1 MFIPAAGSVF
11 YIHRAARI
19 AQSVEHQTFNL
30 RVQGSSPCL
39 GGNCFC
45 NSSLLNGVLSGI
57 TVSPTLSEVIT

>member
-30 RVQGSSPCL
+30 RVQGSSPCS
-39 GGNCFC
+39 GGNYFC
-45 NSSLLNGVLSGI
+45 NSGLLNCVFSGMI
-57 TVSPTLSEVIT
+57 FSSTLSEVIT